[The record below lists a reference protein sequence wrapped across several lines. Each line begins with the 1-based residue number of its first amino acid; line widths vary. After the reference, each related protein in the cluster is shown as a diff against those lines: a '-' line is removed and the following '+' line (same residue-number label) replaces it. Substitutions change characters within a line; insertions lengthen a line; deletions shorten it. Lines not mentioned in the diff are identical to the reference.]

1 MRKSLPYT
9 TQTFTIPFYQSREA
23 SRRIWNA
30 RLQANW
36 CFNEGVRQE
45 LDGHNGRYGLY
56 PLITK
61 KRAEHDWLDLYANV
75 HRYAIDC
82 GRKAVDAFRK
92 SNKGKQWMPKNKRKY
107 TSPDSLFRK
116 RNDRKRQPAIGCY
129 GKPACNS
136 DGSWNIGGI
145 CSVMPKTAD
154 IGRKDVKSFQIVET
168 TKKITKRT
176 KPEDRT
182 YELHVQVHVAKPERA
197 GGDVI
202 GADVGAVNMIA
213 IHNLDQG
220 SIILATPPDS
230 ARRYKGDEVDQRR
243 SVQSK
248 RKKRSNTWKKE
259 QRRMAKKVR
268 KIRNCR
274 RDFMRKSVK
283 EGFKDAG
290 VVAVEN
296 LHPKQMSR
304 KGRGKTGLNRTIMYA
319 AVGEVLSYIEWF
331 ALKHNSEFH
340 KVAPHHTSTTC
351 SECGHSDRNSRR
363 SQSAFVCVN
372 CGHESNA
379 DANASV
385 NIAMRGAK
393 AAGKVVSRRKEH
405 MVPGAAMQ
413 ETAMTRENQ
422 SKRSTAFRKKR
433 GTAVA
438 AGNNRPAT
446 CNLRI

>member
-1 MRKSLPYT
+1 
-9 TQTFTIPFYQSREA
+9 
-23 SRRIWNA
+23 
-30 RLQANW
+30 
-36 CFNEGVRQE
+36 
-45 LDGHNGRYGLY
+45 
-56 PLITK
+56 
-61 KRAEHDWLDLYANV
+61 
-75 HRYAIDC
+75 
-82 GRKAVDAFRK
+82 
-92 SNKGKQWMPKNKRKY
+92 
-107 TSPDSLFRK
+107 
-116 RNDRKRQPAIGCY
+116 
-129 GKPACNS
+129 
-136 DGSWNIGGI
+136 
-145 CSVMPKTAD
+145 MPKTAD

-182 YELHVQVHVAKPERA
+182 YELHVQVHAAKPERA

-202 GADVGAVNMIA
+202 GADVGAVNMMA
-213 IHNLDQG
+213 IHNLDQD

-259 QRRMAKKVR
+259 QRRIAKKVR

-331 ALKHNSEFH
+331 ALKHDKEFH

-393 AAGKVVSRRKEH
+393 AAGKVVSRRKER
-405 MVPGAAMQ
+405 MVPGAAMP

-422 SKRSTAFRKKR
+422 SKRSTAFRKER
-433 GTAVA
+433 GAAVA
-438 AGNNRPAT
+438 AGNGQPAT